1 MASFEQLPPDLSP
14 IPSFV
19 PLRWAGYAKTDSEV
33 RAMSAPMNH
42 LLGFTTSHAVRGLC
56 ALALATITP
65 FLGACDSPT
74 SDPVQPTHDEA
85 AASSESNELRS
96 SPHLAT
102 EAVPEDRASR
112 LRAHT
117 DQALEALDEL
127 TSTLSSALNQTTDRV
142 REMSPSADEL
152 KGMTTDEVNKLF
164 AFEYRV
170 QELPVTSTA
179 SEIERAIAALGDER
193 WECFDVE
200 SRKETLLIFCKRRPQ
215 TYLRYIPRVFP

>member
-1 MASFEQLPPDLSP
+1 
-14 IPSFV
+14 
-19 PLRWAGYAKTDSEV
+19 
-33 RAMSAPMNH
+33 MSAPINH
-42 LLGFTTSHAVRGLC
+42 LLAFTTSHAVRGLC
-56 ALALATITP
+56 ALALATCTP
-65 FLGACDSPT
+65 FLGACDSATP
-74 SDPVQPTHDEA
+74 DPVQPVQSEA
-85 AASSESNELRS
+85 ATYSGSTELHS
-96 SPHLAT
+96 SPQST
-102 EAVPEDRASR
+102 TDTKPEDRASK

-127 TSTLSSALNQTTDRV
+127 TSTLSSALNKTTDRV
-142 REMSPSADEL
+142 RELSPRADEL

-179 SEIERAIAALGDER
+179 SEIEQAIAALGNER